1 MVVQARAPYDDIT
14 IVELGET
21 IAPAYVGKQFADLGA
36 TVLRVDDPTGQGL
49 YGFPPLIGVDAAGR
63 PVGAAY
69 LHLCRNKHSVAID
82 LESESGRL
90 VLRELIQRAQVLVD
104 GLGVDRLK
112 ELGLAHDELLARPDL
127 IVTSITPFGLSGPYR
142 DLAAS
147 DLVVLAL
154 GGMSNLVGAPERE
167 PLSLGG
173 FQAQYT
179 TGVCAFTGTAA
190 ALMYRDQCGRGQL
203 VDVSALESIA
213 YVEWK
218 GASTFEATGS
228 IRRRVGDHSHN
239 LVLPTKDG
247 WFGLLYTDPNWPQL
261 RALTGVE
268 ALDDERFSTRA
279 GRAAHADEL
288 RSLLSDW
295 FAQRTKH
302 EIYHAAQALK
312 IPAGMVATVSD
323 LLESEQ
329 YAARDF
335 WQWVDHPATG
345 PLQYPGPGYCIS
357 GYTPPAER
365 APVLGEHTHQAQHA
379 RSATV

>member
-1 MVVQARAPYDDIT
+1 
-14 IVELGET
+14 
-21 IAPAYVGKQFADLGA
+21 
-36 TVLRVDDPTGQGL
+36 
-49 YGFPPLIGVDAAGR
+49 
-63 PVGAAY
+63 
-69 LHLCRNKHSVAID
+69 VAID
-82 LESESGRL
+82 LESDAGRRE
-90 VLRELIQRAQVLVD
+90 LRELIERSQVVID
-104 GLGVDRLK
+104 GLGVDRLRA
-112 ELGLAHDELLARPDL
+112 LGFAHDDELLARTDL
-127 IVTSITPFGLSGPYR
+127 IITSITPFGLNGPYR

-173 FQAQYT
+173 YQAQYA

-190 ALMYRDQCGRGQL
+190 ALLYRDQSGRGQL

-218 GASTFEATGS
+218 GASTYEATGS
-228 IRRRVGDHSHN
+228 IRRRVGDRSHN
-239 LVLPTKDG
+239 LVLPTRDG

-288 RSLLSDW
+288 RSLLGDW

-312 IPAGMVATVSD
+312 VPAGMVATVGD
-323 LLESEQ
+323 LLESAQ

-335 WQWVDHPATG
+335 WQTVDHPATG
-345 PLQYPGPGYCIS
+345 PLRYPGPGYRIS

-365 APVLGEHTHQAQHA
+365 APILGEHAHQAEHT